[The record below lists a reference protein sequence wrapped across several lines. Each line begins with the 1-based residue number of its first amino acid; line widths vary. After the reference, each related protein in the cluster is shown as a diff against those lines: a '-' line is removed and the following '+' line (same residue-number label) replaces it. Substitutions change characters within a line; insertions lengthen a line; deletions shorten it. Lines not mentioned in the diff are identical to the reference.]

1 MRGVDARF
9 IIIDFI
15 SNTQIV
21 LASRQGSMR
30 FDVDVQYEMNQHWS
44 I

>member
-1 MRGVDARF
+1 MRSDLEIGLLGMRGVDARF

-21 LASRQGSMR
+21 LASR
-30 FDVDVQYEMNQHWS
+30 
-44 I
+44 